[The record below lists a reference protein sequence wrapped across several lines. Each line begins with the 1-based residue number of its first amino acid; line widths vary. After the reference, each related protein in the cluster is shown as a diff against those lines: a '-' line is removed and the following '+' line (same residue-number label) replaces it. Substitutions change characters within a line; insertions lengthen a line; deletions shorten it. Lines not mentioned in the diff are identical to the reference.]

1 MKNTG
6 FLIRILVGVLISI
19 ATVTFIGRSAYKSL
33 RGIIESVS
41 IDKKTDLKSLTIK
54 DISLNIA
61 DAEAS
66 VKAYAINKNP
76 NYLNPYYNTLSS
88 IENKIYFLKEL
99 TEEDSILIRE
109 VNSLDR
115 LIGQKFFM
123 LDQLVELNTDS
134 QDVSLAFQRVDE
146 NINEIKTNTVKK
158 TKKELEQIAKKEKE
172 LRDEAERIKQEEEE
186 RKKNTGLIK
195 KVFSKKEKQAKKESK
210 AKIEELENV
219 VEDVVNQQEKVKE
232 KLAENKVDY
241 NTLES
246 QIKIIKKEELNR
258 VNNESELEIAIL
270 IDEKSISDSIK
281 IVLENFEIRER
292 YLKNL
297 NNIVAAREADEAKNQ
312 IAIFSTGLS
321 LLLLILTYSIAA
333 YSRKN
338 RAYNKI
344 LEEAKEQAEKLAI
357 EKENFLADM
366 SHEIRTPMN
375 AIIGFSDQLKQ
386 TNLNKEQSNY
396 LEIIKNS
403 SKHLLQVINDVLD
416 KTKIDAGKLSLE
428 NIGFKP
434 ILLINEVVETLKIQA
449 DKKQIYLRL
458 KAQNEIPEILLGD
471 PLRLRQIIFNL
482 LGNAIKFTE
491 KGGVTV
497 EVSAQNKEDKFILAV
512 AIEDTGIG
520 IGEDKL
526 PQIFQQFQQAEESIS
541 RKFGGTGLGLN
552 ISKKLIELQ
561 GGKIEVKSELNKG
574 TRFTFE
580 IPYSIGATK
589 DLLVEN
595 QNTNDDFSLLSGKLI
610 LIADD
615 EEYNLLLLKANLK
628 KWGISFF
635 EAKNGK
641 EALELY
647 NKHKFDALLLDLN
660 MPLKNG
666 IEITEEI
673 RNSTLNNEVIIIGLT
688 ATQSNSVVDNCLKAG
703 MNAVLQKP
711 YPSKKLYHKLLEL
724 FQIDNAAL
732 PDLPEAENNESKNI
746 IDLKEL
752 KEISNND
759 LAFIKEMLQVY
770 QKTSAEAIEQITIG
784 IKTNDYHKI
793 TLFSHQLSSPSR
805 HLGLKSVTQKLK
817 WIEKAGFEKSEI
829 QNIQNWL
836 NEINFE
842 LKLINIEIDK
852 LLSELN

>member
-6 FLIRILVGVLISI
+6 FLFRIFVGVLISI
-19 ATVTFIGRSAYKSL
+19 VTVTFIGQSAYKSL
-33 RGIIESVS
+33 SGIVESVS
-41 IDKKTDLKSLTIK
+41 VNKKLDLKSLTIK

-76 NYLNPYYNTLSS
+76 NYLNPYYYTLSS
-88 IENKIYFLKEL
+88 MENKIYFLKEL
-99 TEEDSILIRE
+99 SKEDSILINE
-109 VNSLDR
+109 VGSLDR
-115 LIGQKFFM
+115 LIKQKFFM

-146 NINEIKTNTVKK
+146 NINQIKTNTVKK

-172 LRDEAERIKQEEEE
+172 LRDEAERIRLEAEE

-195 KVFSKKEKQAKKESK
+195 KVFSKKEKQAKKESI
-210 AKIEELENV
+210 AKIEELEKV
-219 VEDVVNQQEKVKE
+219 ADETVNQKEKVKE
-232 KLAENKVDY
+232 KLTDNKLDY

-246 QIKIIKKEELNR
+246 QIKKIKKEELNR

-292 YLKNL
+292 YLKNIS
-297 NNIVAAREADEAKNQ
+297 NIQAAREADEAKNQ
-312 IAIFSTGLS
+312 IAIFSVGLS

-338 RAYNKI
+338 KAYNKI
-344 LEEAKEQAEKLAI
+344 LEKAKEQAEKLAV

-375 AIIGFSDQLKQ
+375 AIIGFSDQLKH
-386 TNLNKEQSNY
+386 TTLNKEQNNY

-403 SKHLLQVINDVLD
+403 SKHLLEVINDVLD

-434 ILLINEVVETLKIQA
+434 QMLISEVAETLKIQA
-449 DKKQIYLRL
+449 EKKQIFLRL
-458 KAQNEIPEILLGD
+458 DVQNEVPEILLGD
-471 PLRLRQIIFNL
+471 PFRLRQIIFNL

-491 KGGVTV
+491 KGGVSIGVTYKNENQINFLV
-497 EVSAQNKEDKFILAV
+497 I
-512 AIEDTGIG
+512 AIQDSGIG
-520 IGEDKL
+520 ISDEKL
-526 PQIFQQFQQAEESIS
+526 PLLFGQYQQADSQTA

-561 GGKIEVKSELNKG
+561 GGKIEVESELNKG
-574 TRFTFE
+574 TCFTFQ
-580 IPYSIGATK
+580 IPYNVGTSK
-589 DLLVEN
+589 DLVYEN
-595 QNTNDDFSLLSGKLI
+595 QNLIEDSNLLNGKLI

-628 KWGISFF
+628 KWGVSFF

-647 NKHKFDALLLDLN
+647 NKHRFDALLLDLN

-673 RNSTLNNEVIIIGLT
+673 RNSSLNNQVIIVGLT
-688 ATQSNSVVDNCLKAG
+688 ATQSPSVVDNCLKVG

-711 YPSKKLYHKLLEL
+711 YPSKKLYQKLLEL
-724 FQIDNAAL
+724 FQIENANI
-732 PDLPEAENNESKNI
+732 PDLPELENNETTNT

-759 LAFIKEMLQVY
+759 FEFIKEMLRVY
-770 QKTSAEAIEQITIG
+770 QKTSAEALEQIKIG
-784 IKTNDYHKI
+784 IETNDYHKI

-805 HLGLKSVTQKLK
+805 HLGLKSVTKKLK
-817 WIEKAGFEKSEI
+817 LIEKAGYEKSEI
-829 QNIQNWL
+829 SMIQNWL
-836 NEINFE
+836 NEIVSE
-842 LKLINIEIDK
+842 LKLINSEIDR
-852 LLSELN
+852 LLLELN